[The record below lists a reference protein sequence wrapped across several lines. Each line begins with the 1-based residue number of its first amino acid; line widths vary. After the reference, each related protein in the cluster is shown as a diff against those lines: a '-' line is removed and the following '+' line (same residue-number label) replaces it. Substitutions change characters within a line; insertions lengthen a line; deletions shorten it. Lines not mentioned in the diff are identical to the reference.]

1 MKTRA
6 GLLWL
11 SFPLVVY
18 AAVLTRL
25 WFDAP
30 FSDDYDTILY
40 DVFGMMNAT
49 NLSDWV
55 TIAIKQHNEH
65 RIAVTHV
72 LSWALETY
80 APPLDFRV
88 ITAIGNLSVVAICV
102 LMWAQFCS
110 VVAPPLFLGA
120 GLLMC
125 QASYFEASLMPSAA
139 LPNIGVVCF
148 SFLSL
153 WFATRARAWGAAAC
167 IAFALLAMQSQGNGL
182 FALPIAA
189 AACLIAGRRT
199 RALVLLGVAAV
210 TWLAY
215 FHGYYH
221 PPQHPSPFVALH
233 EPVMALRL
241 FLMMIGAIVPGIWL
255 PTFVGVAIVAALAV
269 LAWRGAWRAFPF
281 AALCVVFVMGSLAAA
296 TLARVGFGLAL
307 ASRYATYSSVLVM
320 IVFLGFC
327 SMRREWS
334 RAQLVAVT
342 LACVAISL
350 TVSWKSWEGATSF
363 ARAGHLV
370 VKVVPGAPEVAS
382 YPRYVG
388 MIYPDL
394 GRAYNVLAQAE
405 RRGIYV
411 PREVH
416 MFPTVVRSIAS
427 IPPGARTGGYLDHVI
442 VSGRVITA
450 DGWTDLPPLAA
461 GRTLSVY
468 SAGSKPRPLHDPAL
482 PRTDAAM
489 FSHDPDNLFGGFSMY
504 IDYPTQAEASAAA
517 ETLCVVAEIPGRQA
531 AVLPRANGRCLP
543 R

>member
-1 MKTRA
+1 LKTRA

-11 SFPLVVY
+11 SIPLIVY
-18 AAVLTRL
+18 AAVLARL
-25 WFDAP
+25 CFNAP
-30 FSDDYDTILY
+30 VSDDYDTILY
-40 DVFGMMNAT
+40 DVFGMMNTT
-49 NLSDWV
+49 NVSDWV
-55 TIAIKQHNEH
+55 TIATMQHNEH

-102 LMWAQFCS
+102 LMWAQFRS
-110 VVAPPLFLGA
+110 VVAAPLFLGA

-139 LPNIGVVCF
+139 LPNIGVVAF
-148 SFLSL
+148 SLLSL
-153 WFATRARAWGAAAC
+153 WFATRGRAWGAAAC
-167 IAFALLAMQSQGNGL
+167 IALALLAMQSQGNGL

-189 AACLIAGRRT
+189 AACLLEGRRS
-199 RALVLLGVAAV
+199 RALVFLGVAAV
-210 TWLAY
+210 TWAAY

-221 PPQHPSPFVALH
+221 PPQHPSPLVALH
-233 EPVMALRL
+233 EPVMAVRL
-241 FLMMIGAIVPGIWL
+241 FVMMIGAILPGIWL
-255 PTFVGVAIVAALAV
+255 PTCVGVAIVAALAL

-281 AALCVVFVMGSLAAA
+281 AALCVVFVMASLAAA

-307 ASRYATYSSVLVM
+307 ASRYATYSSVLVT
-320 IVFLGFC
+320 ILFLAFC
-327 SMRREWS
+327 STRREWS
-334 RAQLVAVT
+334 RAQLVGVT
-342 LACVAISL
+342 LACAAVSL

-363 ARAGHLV
+363 ARAGRLV
-370 VKVVPGAPEVAS
+370 FKVVPGAPEVQ

-388 MIYPDL
+388 MLYPNMSH
-394 GRAYNVLAQAE
+394 AYNVLAEAE

-427 IPPGARTGGYLDHVI
+427 IPPGARSGGYLDHVI

-468 SAGSKPRPLHDPAL
+468 SAGSKPRPLQYPAL
-482 PRTDAAM
+482 LRTDAAM
-489 FSHDPDNLFGGFSMY
+489 FSHVPDNLFGGFSMY
-504 IDYPTQAEASAAA
+504 IDYPTEVEASAAA
-517 ETLCVVAEIPGRQA
+517 ESLCVVAEIPGRQA
-531 AVLPRANGRCLP
+531 AVLPRTNGRCQP